1 MAFTQQDLD
10 AINKAIARGER
21 VIQYADRRVEYRN
34 ISELIAARNLAISD
48 LSVQAGHAKTRQ
60 HRMFHAGKGI

>member
-48 LSVQAGHAKTRQ
+48 LSSQNGRAKPRQ
-60 HRMFHAGKGI
+60 HRLFHAGKGI